1 MNYVY
6 CIFSLAYTTR
16 TFDCVLCQYLYECEE
31 RLCEYLW
38 IVYLLQINELWLALL
53 SGECRKSGINSVTD
67 RDARLPQ
74 QQRKTPTSSE
84 NDRFDSRY
92 GDTAGKKA
100 LLESSSRIYAPN
112 SHQRSLSELIR
123 EGHAGMRPELSAN
136 SKKLMAAHALLAVG
150 TPPASPPTLSP
161 STRCGSADSHASS
174 TASSDHKPLSSLA
187 SKDLMRH
194 AGSVSR
200 SRSRSPV
207 SSVMSETNMT
217 ESKSLMSQDR
227 YSNYDRHF
235 KKKFFG
241 KDHCWKTQTP
251 QQRAIMEER
260 LGKFRNTST
269 TTATSNG
276 PSSNDVTMGRSLSPL
291 SSTSTSFHQ
300 VTPGVGVA
308 SHLSAFRPA
317 VTSRSGVD
325 ATQQSMSPTPISS
338 HVPSLHPNPFL
349 KLGIDSKGLLVPPT
363 TRVQPTGL
371 CNGMPTLDLNGFTQ
385 PRFSEFAG
393 APPAPSFSLSGTQPG
408 LQAGGSSSST
418 PAARLLSDL
427 TVPQPAGRAPF
438 STDPPIFGSVGR
450 HGKYCCRGGMLS
462 YIQLIW
468 WQHINFG
475 DRTNCTIKCQ
485 LF

>member
-1 MNYVY
+1 M
-6 CIFSLAYTTR
+6 
-16 TFDCVLCQYLYECEE
+16 
-31 RLCEYLW
+31 
-38 IVYLLQINELWLALL
+38 
-53 SGECRKSGINSVTD
+53 
-67 RDARLPQ
+67 
-74 QQRKTPTSSE
+74 
-84 NDRFDSRY
+84 
-92 GDTAGKKA
+92 
-100 LLESSSRIYAPN
+100 LESSSRIPAPN
-112 SHQRSLSELIR
+112 SHQRNLGELIR
-123 EGHAGMRPELSAN
+123 ETHAGMRPESSAS

-174 TASSDHKPLSSLA
+174 TASSDHKPPGSLA
-187 SKDLMRH
+187 AKDLMRH
-194 AGSVSR
+194 AGSASR

-207 SSVMSETNMT
+207 SSVTSETNT
-217 ESKSLMSQDR
+217 ADSKSLASQDR

-269 TTATSNG
+269 TSSSMSNG

-325 ATQQSMSPTPISS
+325 TTQQSMSPTPISS
-338 HVPSLHPNPFL
+338 QVPSLHPNPFL
-349 KLGIDSKGLLVPPT
+349 KLGIDSKGL
-363 TRVQPTGL
+363 RVQPTGL

-393 APPAPSFSLSGTQPG
+393 APPAPSFSLAGTQPG
-408 LQAGGSSSST
+408 LPAGSSGSA

-427 TVPQPAGRAPF
+427 TVPQPGGRAPF
-438 STDPPIFGSVGR
+438 STDPPIFGSIGR
-450 HGKYCCRGGMLS
+450 HGKYCCP
-462 YIQLIW
+462 
-468 WQHINFG
+468 
-475 DRTNCTIKCQ
+475 
-485 LF
+485 